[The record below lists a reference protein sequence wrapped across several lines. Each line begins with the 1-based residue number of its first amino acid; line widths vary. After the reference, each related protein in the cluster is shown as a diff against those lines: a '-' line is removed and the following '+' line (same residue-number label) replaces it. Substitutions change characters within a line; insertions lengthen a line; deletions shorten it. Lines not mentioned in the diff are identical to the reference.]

1 MQSESLL
8 SGFAEAQPIFER
20 SSRNACLQSFCPFDN
35 AKIGIKKYPTR
46 MKKRV
51 GKEWGNKRKNWG
63 KNWGKLPLP
72 VDTQEAFCHIYA
84 PGRLRRIPVWECPI
98 GEVA

>member
-1 MQSESLL
+1 
-8 SGFAEAQPIFER
+8 
-20 SSRNACLQSFCPFDN
+20 
-35 AKIGIKKYPTR
+35 

-63 KNWGKLPLP
+63 KNWGKLSLP